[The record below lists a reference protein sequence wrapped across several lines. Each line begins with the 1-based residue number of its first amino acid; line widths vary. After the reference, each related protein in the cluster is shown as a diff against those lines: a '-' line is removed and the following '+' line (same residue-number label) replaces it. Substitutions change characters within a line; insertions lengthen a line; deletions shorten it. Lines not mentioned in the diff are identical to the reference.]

1 MVNLFNT
8 ANFMRL
14 LPKIML
20 IDTHCHLD
28 DPSLYNRLPLVLEHA
43 RRGGIEKIVVPS
55 VEPAN
60 WGRIA
65 SLCAHGKGIFPAFGL
80 HPMCAQQYDDN
91 LLSELDLLASDS
103 IAMGEIGL
111 DYMLTEVPR
120 EMQIQAFR
128 NQLKLAVR
136 KGLPVL
142 VHCRRAFQDMLAIMR
157 EEGASKVGGIM
168 HAFSGS
174 VEIANECITLGF
186 VISIAGPATWQNAV
200 RPVELV
206 KRLSMKNL
214 VLETDAPD
222 MTPEPFRGIPNEP
235 AYLVETAK
243 RVAQIKGIPLD
254 EVAEITSRN
263 AERVL
268 RI

>member
-1 MVNLFNT
+1 
-8 ANFMRL
+8 
-14 LPKIML
+14 ML

-28 DPSLYNRLPLVLEHA
+28 DPSLFNRLSEVLENA
-43 RRGGIEKIVVPS
+43 RLAGIGKIVVPS
-55 VEPAN
+55 VEPGN
-60 WGRIA
+60 WSRIA

-80 HPMCAQQYDDN
+80 HPMCSGQYNGN
-91 LLSELDLLASDS
+91 LLSELEFQATHS
-103 IAMGEIGL
+103 IAIGEIGL
-111 DYMLTEVPR
+111 DYMLAEVPR

-142 VHCRRAFQDMLAIMR
+142 VHCRKAFKDLLVIMR
-157 EEGASKVGGIM
+157 EENASKVGGIL

-174 VEIANECITLGF
+174 VEIAKECIALGF
-186 VISIAGPATWQNAV
+186 LISVAGPATWLNAV
-200 RPVELV
+200 RPVELA
-206 KRLSMKNL
+206 KNISIESL
-214 VLETDAPD
+214 VLETDSPD

-235 AYLVETAK
+235 AFLVETAK

-254 EVAEITSRN
+254 EVAEITTRN
-263 AERVL
+263 AERLL